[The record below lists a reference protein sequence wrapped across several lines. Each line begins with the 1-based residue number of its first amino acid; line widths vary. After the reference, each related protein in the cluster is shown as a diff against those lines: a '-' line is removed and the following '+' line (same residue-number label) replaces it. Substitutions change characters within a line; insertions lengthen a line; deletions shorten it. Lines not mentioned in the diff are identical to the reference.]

1 MEITIIFKN
10 KNKNRKYKYLISMW
24 VYFLFFIFK
33 IIKKVI
39 IFYIKV
45 TIIF

>member
-10 KNKNRKYKYLISMW
+10 KNKNRKYIYLISMW
-24 VYFLFFIFK
+24 VYFLFLIFK

-39 IFYIKV
+39 IFYIKD
-45 TIIF
+45 